1 MLKLE
6 TVMTTYLS
14 LKDIKNKKVDH
25 RTSLQETNVLPFL
38 SAVSNCGL
46 VAASSVERED
56 LLHHVCFFNSSL
68 TTNSNVNKGN
78 NNDDDGV

>member
-1 MLKLE
+1 
-6 TVMTTYLS
+6 MTTYLS

-25 RTSLQETNVLPFL
+25 CTSETNVLPFF

-56 LLHHVCFFNSSL
+56 LLHHVCFFTSSL
-68 TTNSNVNKGN
+68 KTNSNVND
-78 NNDDDGV
+78 NDDDGVLIQQR